1 MTTVGAYE
9 AKTHLPQLIEKVL
22 QGETIQITRHGVPV
36 ANLVPIDQ
44 EKNPADVLD
53 ELRRFR
59 KGKRLKGISVKDL
72 ISEGRK

>member
-1 MTTVGAYE
+1 MTVVGAYE
-9 AKTHLPQLIEKVL
+9 AKTHLAQLIGKVL
-22 QGETIQITRHGVPV
+22 QGETIQITRNGIPV

-44 EKNPADVLD
+44 EKNPAYVLV

-72 ISEGRK
+72 ISEGRE

>member
-1 MTTVGAYE
+1 METVGAYE

-22 QGETIQITRHGVPV
+22 QGETIQITRHGIPV
-36 ANLVPIDQ
+36 AKLCPVD
-44 EKNPADVLD
+44 EKKNPADILD

-59 KGKRLKGISVKDL
+59 KGKRLDGISIKDL